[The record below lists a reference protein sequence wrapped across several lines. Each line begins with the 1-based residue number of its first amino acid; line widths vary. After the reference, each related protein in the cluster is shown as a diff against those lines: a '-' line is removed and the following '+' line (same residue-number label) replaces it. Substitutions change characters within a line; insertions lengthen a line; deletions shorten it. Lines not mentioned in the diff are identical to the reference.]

1 MGIWSCSSEEVCQIG
16 IMPVKKKINHDDTGT
31 EANHYLY
38 QIYKM
43 KDPHISR
50 DIDKNIKQYTNYFN
64 SKYEKVEL
72 IYFRHL
78 FMAGL

>member
-1 MGIWSCSSEEVCQIG
+1 
-16 IMPVKKKINHDDTGT
+16 MPVKKKINHDDTGT

-64 SKYEKVEL
+64 SK
-72 IYFRHL
+72 
-78 FMAGL
+78 